1 MKKPFVFVLILFFSV
16 VVVSVISSL
25 LLYNNTDEVLDK
37 PKIIKEK
44 SVTYERVDKDAPQI
58 NVYDTDRN
66 RVIKMDMEE
75 YLYGVLSSEMP
86 STFNEE
92 ALKSQAIAA
101 RTYVIYKIENNIK
114 TGHKGADI
122 CTNSSHCQ
130 AYTSYENLKRNKGD
144 SWIKSDYLKIKKA
157 VDETK
162 GQILVYEDKA
172 ILPLYFSTSAGRTE
186 NSKDIFSTNYPYL
199 ISVESPYEEKS
210 PRYISDYSIEKIK
223 FINIIKNYYP
233 RLNLSL
239 SNLNKKI
246 YIESRTEGGS
256 VKFMRVGN
264 IDMSGIKIRKIFNLN
279 SANFSIKFS
288 GNKIKFNVKGYGHG
302 VGMSQYGANYMAQDG
317 YKYDDILKH
326 YYKGVKIVNKI

>member
-44 SVTYERVDKDAPQI
+44 SVTYEKVDKDAPQI

-264 IDMSGIKIRKIFNLN
+264 IDISGIKIRKIFNLN

-302 VGMSQYGANYMAQDG
+302 VGMSQWGAEGMAQRG
-317 YKYDDILKH
+317 YKYYEILFHYFTNTNIKDI
-326 YYKGVKIVNKI
+326 Y